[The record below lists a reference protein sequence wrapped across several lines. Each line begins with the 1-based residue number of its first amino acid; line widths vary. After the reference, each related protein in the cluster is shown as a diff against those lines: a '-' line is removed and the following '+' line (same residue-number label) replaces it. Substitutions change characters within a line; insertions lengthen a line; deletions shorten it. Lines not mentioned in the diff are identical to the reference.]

1 MPKNE
6 TGEFE
11 LVLGNRQLLS
21 GFAVV
26 AILFGV
32 FFAMGY
38 IVGRN
43 STPSARL
50 MTPEMQ
56 SQAAPA
62 AANTSAQP
70 DPGRAQTTQPAQPA
84 TAADTAAPANPA
96 AGGEAATQATGT
108 QPAAAPPQPATQAAR
123 TAEPPKPAERPAESM
138 ASVPVT
144 DVLQAGTYLQ
154 VMAIKRVDAE
164 VIVKALQGKGFPTC
178 MTPSSIEG
186 IFRVMV
192 GPYKDA
198 TALGNAKTQLENSGF
213 HPIVQKIAER
223 G

>member
-1 MPKNE
+1 MPKTE

-50 MTPEMQ
+50 MASDTASPAGSAGQAEVGAVQTPA
-56 SQAAPA
+56 SPVAAPA
-62 AANTSAQP
+62 APLET
-70 DPGRAQTTQPAQPA
+70 
-84 TAADTAAPANPA
+84 
-96 AGGEAATQATGT
+96 
-108 QPAAAPPQPATQAAR
+108 PAAAKVEEKSAPPEEKKEAPVPATRPQEQAKS
-123 TAEPPKPAERPAESM
+123 TPKPAETASAVQSNESLP
-138 ASVPVT
+138 S
-144 DVLQAGTYLQ
+144 GSYLQ
-154 VMAIKRVDAE
+154 VIATVQSDAQ
-164 VIVKALQGKGFPTC
+164 VISKSLHERRFPNVI
-178 MTPSSIEG
+178 TPSSLEG
-186 IFRVMV
+186 RYRVLV

-198 TALGNAKTQLENSGF
+198 TGVGGAKTALENLGF
-213 HPIVQKIAER
+213 HPIVVRIADR
-223 G
+223 T

>member
-1 MPKNE
+1 MPKTE

-50 MTPEMQ
+50 
-56 SQAAPA
+56 
-62 AANTSAQP
+62 SAEEKSGPQL
-70 DPGRAQTTQPAQPA
+70 PAQP
-84 TAADTAAPANPA
+84 
-96 AGGEAATQATGT
+96 EAARIQTSP
-108 QPAAAPPQPATQAAR
+108 PAAAPAPEGSAAGSPTAAAPADSALRTEEPRAETAKSAAKPPEAAPPVQTVDTIQP
-123 TAEPPKPAERPAESM
+123 
-138 ASVPVT
+138 
-144 DVLQAGTYLQ
+144 GTYLQ
-154 VMAIKRVDAE
+154 VMAIKKQDAD
-164 VIVKALQGKGFPTC
+164 VIAKALQGKGFPTL
-178 MTPSSIEG
+178 MTPSSLEG

-198 TALGNAKTQLENSGF
+198 TSLGNAKTELENSGF
-213 HPIVQKIAER
+213 HPIVQKIADR
-223 G
+223 T

>member
-43 STPSARL
+43 STPSAR
-50 MTPEMQ
+50 
-56 SQAAPA
+56 PA
-62 AANTSAQP
+62 AEPVASQPEAVHAQNP
-70 DPGRAQTTQPAQPA
+70 PPAA
-84 TAADTAAPANPA
+84 TPPAADANAAKPP
-96 AGGEAATQATGT
+96 QA
-108 QPAAAPPQPATQAAR
+108 AAAPPAETAPPPAPPAR
-123 TAEPPKPAERPAESM
+123 PTESAKPAEKPAE
-138 ASVPVT
+138 APAAVQTVDSVQP
-144 DVLQAGTYLQ
+144 GTYLQ
-154 VMAIKRVDAE
+154 VMAIKKQDAD
-164 VIVKALQGKGFPTC
+164 VIAKALQGKGFPTL

-198 TALGNAKTQLENSGF
+198 TSLGNAKTELENSGF

-223 G
+223 S

>member
-43 STPSARL
+43 STPAARL
-50 MTPEMQ
+50 QASDTQESQSAAVTSGQPE
-56 SQAAPA
+56 
-62 AANTSAQP
+62 
-70 DPGRAQTTQPAQPA
+70 PGRAQNAPSAQQPSANGPEGSAANPAPPVAAEVTPQP
-84 TAADTAAPANPA
+84 TAAPARKP
-96 AGGEAATQATGT
+96 EAARLAEK
-108 QPAAAPPQPATQAAR
+108 PAAAPAVQAA
-123 TAEPPKPAERPAESM
+123 ES
-138 ASVPVT
+138 
-144 DVLQAGTYLQ
+144 LRAGTYLQ
-154 VMAIKRVDAE
+154 VIATIKTDAE
-164 VIVKALQGKGFPTC
+164 VISKSLQDRRFPAVI
-178 MTPSSIEG
+178 TPSSLEG
-186 IFRVMV
+186 RFRVLV

-198 TALGNAKTQLENSGF
+198 STVGGAKTELENLGF
-213 HPIVQKIAER
+213 HPIAIKIAEKN
-223 G
+223 

>member
-43 STPSARL
+43 STPSVRL
-50 MTPEMQ
+50 PGETQQPPVAQAEPSRAQNPPPAATPAPD
-56 SQAAPA
+56 AAANPA
-62 AANTSAQP
+62 AAQP
-70 DPGRAQTTQPAQPA
+70 PADAAPQPPAQPA
-84 TAADTAAPANPA
+84 RPP
-96 AGGEAATQATGT
+96 EAA
-108 QPAAAPPQPATQAAR
+108 
-123 TAEPPKPAERPAESM
+123 KPAEKAPEAPA
-138 ASVPVT
+138 AVQTVDNVQP
-144 DVLQAGTYLQ
+144 GTYLQ
-154 VMAIKRVDAE
+154 VMAIKKQDAD
-164 VIVKALQGKGFPTC
+164 VIAKALQSKGFPTL

-198 TALGNAKTQLENSGF
+198 TSLGNAKTELENSGF
-213 HPIVQKIAER
+213 HPIVQKIADR
-223 G
+223 S

>member
-43 STPSARL
+43 STPSVRT
-50 MTPEMQ
+50 TPELQTSAAASSEPMR
-56 SQAAPA
+56 SPAPPAVTPPAPPVDSANPAAAPA
-62 AANTSAQP
+62 AE
-70 DPGRAQTTQPAQPA
+70 
-84 TAADTAAPANPA
+84 APPV
-96 AGGEAATQATGT
+96 
-108 QPAAAPPQPATQAAR
+108 AAPPVRAPEAA
-123 TAEPPKPAERPAESM
+123 KPAERPAESL
-138 ASVPVT
+138 AAVPTVDT
-144 DVLQAGTYLQ
+144 VQPGTYLQ
-154 VMAIKRVDAE
+154 VMAIKKQDAD
-164 VIVKALQGKGFPTC
+164 VIAKALQGKGFPTL
-178 MTPSSIEG
+178 MTPSSREG

-198 TALGNAKTQLENSGF
+198 TSLGNAKTELENSGF

-223 G
+223 T

>member
-43 STPSARL
+43 STPAARL
-50 MTPEMQ
+50 QASDTQ
-56 SQAAPA
+56 GSQPAPGG
-62 AANTSAQP
+62 TSGQP
-70 DPGRAQTTQPAQPA
+70 DPGRAQNPPPTQQASAPAPEGSAANPAPPALAAEVTPQPPA
-84 TAADTAAPANPA
+84 RTPEAARPAEKSPAAPAV
-96 AGGEAATQATGT
+96 Q
-108 QPAAAPPQPATQAAR
+108 
-123 TAEPPKPAERPAESM
+123 TAESLPS
-138 ASVPVT
+138 
-144 DVLQAGTYLQ
+144 GTYLQ
-154 VMAIKRVDAE
+154 VIATIKTDAE
-164 VIVKALQGKGFPTC
+164 VISKSLQDRRFPAVI
-178 MTPSSIEG
+178 TPSSLEG
-186 IFRVMV
+186 RFRVLV

-198 TALGNAKTQLENSGF
+198 STVGGAKSELENLGF
-213 HPIVQKIAER
+213 HPIAIKIAEKN
-223 G
+223 

>member
-43 STPSARL
+43 STPSAKL
-50 MTPEMQ
+50 LA
-56 SQAAPA
+56 SDAPA
-62 AANTSAQP
+62 AAGSTSGQRDAFRQQNPAAALPAAEPAPAAADSNAPATPPATPPEPQP
-70 DPGRAQTTQPAQPA
+70 TTQPARASEAPKPP
-84 TAADTAAPANPA
+84 APAA
-96 AGGEAATQATGT
+96 E
-108 QPAAAPPQPATQAAR
+108 APPAVQSADSLTP
-123 TAEPPKPAERPAESM
+123 
-138 ASVPVT
+138 
-144 DVLQAGTYLQ
+144 GTYLQ
-154 VMAIKRVDAE
+154 VIATIKADAE
-164 VIVKALQGKGFPTC
+164 VISKSLQDRKFPTL

-186 IFRVMV
+186 RFRVIV
-192 GPYKDA
+192 GPYKDVA
-198 TALGNAKTQLENSGF
+198 GVGGAKAELENLGF
-213 HPIVQKIAER
+213 HPIPLKISER
-223 G
+223 